1 MAQPPAKPNH
11 PEATGS
17 SKSSFFVV
25 EYARPLYRLFSG
37 HVAREGYL
45 AAFDQGIISL
55 SNFLAAIILARQI
68 SPTEFGVYG
77 VGFLLLHLV
86 RAVQEGVTVQP
97 LNAIGAS
104 MDRADFKRY
113 FTGAWI
119 LQLALAL
126 LAAVVAA
133 TGGWLLTSLGN
144 DTAGPALFVL
154 WFAVLVWQPQEYL
167 RRAFY
172 TRGKVR
178 SAVFNTTL
186 ASAIRLGVLVYWAS
200 QNRLSGAAGIDAIAW
215 GSLGALILG
224 IWQARWYW
232 TWRWS
237 PLQVI
242 WPRNWAFGRWILGG
256 TLANWIAMELYPIL
270 AAGIISFA
278 AAGAFRALQNLVAP
292 VHVLLRAID
301 TFLTPRAARLYSR
314 DGYRGLDRTLRLT
327 YLFAGIAVIGSL
339 LIAVAFPQF
348 LLRLL
353 YGEVYLEYSRGIW
366 LMALFYALW
375 YAYWPLQ
382 AAYKAIQLSR
392 PIFIANL
399 AAIASMVTLGIWLI
413 YRWGLYGT
421 IAGQALNA
429 LIVGL
434 VLWGTW
440 GRIRR
445 STEGQTPVK
454 GS

>member
-1 MAQPPAKPNH
+1 MAPAHPDSGQPEVANP
-11 PEATGS
+11 S
-17 SKSSFFVV
+17 SSGAIGG
-25 EYARPLYRLFSG
+25 YTRPLLRLFSG
-37 HVAREGYL
+37 RVAREGYL
-45 AAFDQGIISL
+45 TAFDQGIISL

-97 LNAIGAS
+97 LSALGAV
-104 MDRADFKRY
+104 MDPLEFKPY
-113 FTGAWI
+113 FSGTWI
-119 LQLALAL
+119 LQLTLAVMTAA
-126 LAAVVAA
+126 LAAV
-133 TGGWLLTSLGN
+133 GGWLLTILGN

-154 WFAVLVWQPQEYL
+154 WFAFLIWQPQEYV

-172 TRGKVR
+172 TRGNVR
-178 SAVFNTTL
+178 LAVLNTAL
-186 ASAIRLGVLVYWAS
+186 ASSIRIGILLLWAYRD
-200 QNRLSGAAGIDAIAW
+200 QLSGAAGIDAIAW
-215 GSLGALILG
+215 GALGALLLG
-224 IWQARWYW
+224 IWQARRYW
-232 TWRWS
+232 TRNWS
-237 PLQVI
+237 PLREI
-242 WPRNWAFGRWILGG
+242 WRQNWAFGRWILGG

-270 AAGIISFA
+270 AAGMISFA

-301 TFLTPRAARLYSR
+301 TFLTPRAARLYHQA
-314 DGYRGLDRTLRLT
+314 GYRGLDRTLKLT
-327 YLFAGIAVIGSL
+327 YLFAGVAVIGTL
-339 LIAVAFPQF
+339 LIAVIFPDA

-353 YGEVYLEYSRGIW
+353 YGEVYLEYSQGIW

-382 AAYKAIQLSR
+382 AAFKAIHLTR

-399 AAIASMVTLGIWLI
+399 AAIACMFSLGIWLI

-429 LIVGL
+429 LIVSV
-434 VLWGTW
+434 VLLGTW

-445 STEGQTPVK
+445 STKGQSPVQQ
-454 GS
+454 S